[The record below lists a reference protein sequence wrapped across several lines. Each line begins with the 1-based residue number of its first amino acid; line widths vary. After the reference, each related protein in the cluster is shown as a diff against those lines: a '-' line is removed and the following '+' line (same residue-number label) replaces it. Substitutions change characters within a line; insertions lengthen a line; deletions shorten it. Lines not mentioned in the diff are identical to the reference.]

1 MSAPP
6 PARRALAPVFFRW
19 HRWLGWIVGLQV
31 LAWLAGGL
39 MFTWLPFKSWVKA
52 EDLVRK
58 PALQLSEGW
67 ASALATQAQA
77 LGPAPV
83 LGLSAVATAR
93 GPALRVRR
101 GDGDAWLALDGRP
114 FAAPDA
120 DAVAHFARSLYKG
133 SEVPLAVTRIAGA
146 PPVRALIVRE
156 TAGRGDLWLAS
167 FDDALGTRLYFD
179 ARGGELVAVRNDA
192 WVLYDFF
199 WRLHLMD
206 YGEGEDFSHPLVK
219 AASLLAFSLVVTGAV
234 LSLLAGRRAL
244 RQRSRRRLA
253 RPAG

>member
-1 MSAPP
+1 MTTSPGTRRSA
-6 PARRALAPVFFRW
+6 APTFFRW

-39 MFTWLPFKSWVKA
+39 LFTWLPFKPWVKA
-52 EDLVRK
+52 EDLVHK
-58 PALQLSEGW
+58 PVLQLPDGW
-67 ASALATQAQA
+67 AATISAQAQT

-101 GDGDAWLALDGRP
+101 ADGDRWLALDGQP

-120 DAVAHFARSLYKG
+120 DAVARFARSLYKG
-133 SEVPLAVTRIAGA
+133 GDVPLAVTRIAGV

-179 ARGGELVAVRNDA
+179 ARSGELVAIRNDA

-206 YGEGEDFSHPLVK
+206 YAEGEDFGHPLVK
-219 AASLLAFSLVVTGAV
+219 AASLLAFVLVGTGAV
-234 LSLLAGRRAL
+234 LSVLALRRAR
-244 RQRSRRRLA
+244 RQRAQRRA
-253 RPAG
+253 A